1 MPNSSRTQLLYK
13 QIFDLFPLQARNALY
28 AKAEY
33 RNYRRGEVVF
43 RRDDEG
49 SYMGGVMSGRLKATV
64 SSREGKQMLVTL
76 IEKGELFGEVSMF
89 DDMPRA
95 VDVVVESDCTLII
108 IHRDDLMPL
117 LRAHPD
123 AMIGVS
129 RMLCHRIRMYIHTLE
144 LVALQSLAAKLGRF
158 LLRLA
163 REHGVEREDGSVV
176 ISPRLSQAEIGQ
188 QLACSR
194 ESVNKQLGIF
204 TDLGLLALDGDEI
217 ILLNIDGL
225 KQAIRPIS

>member
-1 MPNSSRTQLLYK
+1 
-13 QIFDLFPLQARNALY
+13 
-28 AKAEY
+28 
-33 RNYRRGEVVF
+33 
-43 RRDDEG
+43 
-49 SYMGGVMSGRLKATV
+49 MGGVMSGRLKATV

-89 DDMPRA
+89 DDLPRA

-108 IHRDDLMPL
+108 IHRDALMPL
-117 LRAHPD
+117 LHAHPE

-144 LVALQSLAAKLGRF
+144 LVALQGMTAKLGRF

-163 REHGVEREDGSVV
+163 RDHGIERDGAIV
-176 ISPRLSQAEIGQ
+176 ITPRLSQAEIGQ

-194 ESVNKQLGIF
+194 ESVNKQLGVF
-204 TDLGLLALDGDEI
+204 ADLGLLAVEGDEI
-217 ILLNIDGL
+217 LLLNIDGL